1 MPTVDYVILPHLK
14 KKDGSNFIRMRITH
28 QRKSKYLKTSI
39 AVEPSD
45 LTRSGSLKHKGK
57 EDLAVAERKKIRD
70 IISEIPMYSLKAM
83 SVDDVVRHVEGELAQ
98 EEAFRLDFIAFG
110 MDQAS
115 RMKESTGKAYR
126 TALNAWARYFE
137 RPTDI
142 SDITTKSLRGFEES
156 LKKEGKHNAAS
167 QYLTLMASLYRRAMK
182 LYNEPDLGL
191 MRIPVDVFEYYD
203 IPKKPAVE
211 HRDISPDIIQMMID
225 QREGLEGMERT
236 AVDAFLISFC
246 LMGINAED
254 MYNATEPAK
263 GGIIHYFRTKT
274 TDNRDDKAEMY
285 VRIEPCLEPIIRP
298 YLAKNRLFNYA
309 DRYSKTNSMQHV
321 VSKGLAKWIERNKL
335 DDFTFYSARH
345 TWATMTASKEADLD
359 SNMVTEGL
367 CHSGGNKM
375 DKIYVRKDWEKLW
388 DANAKVLSLLKW
400 EKEGE

>member
-28 QRKSKYLKTSI
+28 QRKSRYIKTAI
-39 AVEPSD
+39 AIEPSD
-45 LTRSGSLKHKGK
+45 LSRSGSLKHKGK

-70 IISEIPMYSLKAM
+70 IISELPTFSQDAM
-83 SVDDVVRHVEGELAQ
+83 SVDDVVRYVEDKLAQ
-98 EEAFRLDFIAFG
+98 EKVFRLDFIEFG
-110 MDQAS
+110 MAQTAK
-115 RMKESTGKAYR
+115 MKESTGKAYR
-126 TALNAWARYFE
+126 TALNAWTRYRD

-182 LYNEPDLGL
+182 LYNEPDVGM

-211 HRDISPDIIQMMID
+211 HRDISPDIIQLMID
-225 QREGLEGMERT
+225 QREVLEGMERT

-254 MYNATEPAK
+254 MYNAAEPAK

-274 TDNRDDKAEMY
+274 TNNRDDRAEMY

-298 YLAKNRLFNYA
+298 YLAKKRLFNYA

-321 VSKGLAKWIERNKL
+321 VSKGLSKWIERNKL
-335 DDFTFYSARH
+335 EDFSFYAARH
-345 TWATMTASKEADLD
+345 TWATMAASKKADLD
-359 SNMVTEGL
+359 SSMVTEGL

-388 DANAKVLSLLKW
+388 DANAKVLSLLRW
-400 EKEGE
+400 ESEKK

>member
-28 QRKSKYLKTSI
+28 QRKSRYIKTAI
-39 AVEPSD
+39 AIEPSD
-45 LTRSGSLKHKGK
+45 LSRSGSLKHKGK

-70 IISEIPMYSLKAM
+70 IISELPTFSQDAM
-83 SVDDVVRHVEGELAQ
+83 SVDDVVRYVEDKLAQ
-98 EEAFRLDFIAFG
+98 EKVFRLDFIEFG
-110 MDQAS
+110 MAQTAK
-115 RMKESTGKAYR
+115 MKESTGKAYR
-126 TALNAWARYFE
+126 TALNAWTRYRD

-182 LYNEPDLGL
+182 LYNEPDVGM

-211 HRDISPDIIQMMID
+211 HRDISPDIIQLMID
-225 QREGLEGMERT
+225 QREVLKGMERT

-254 MYNATEPAK
+254 MYNAAEPAK

-274 TDNRDDKAEMY
+274 TNNRDDRAEMY

-298 YLAKNRLFNYA
+298 YLAKKRLFNYA

-321 VSKGLAKWIERNKL
+321 VSKGLSKWIERNKL
-335 DDFTFYSARH
+335 EDFTFYAARH
-345 TWATMTASKEADLD
+345 TWATMAASKKADLD
-359 SNMVTEGL
+359 SSMVTEGL

-388 DANAKVLSLLKW
+388 DANAKVLSLLRW
-400 EKEGE
+400 ESEKK

>member
-28 QRKSKYLKTSI
+28 QRKSRYIKTAI
-39 AVEPSD
+39 AIEPSD
-45 LTRSGSLKHKGK
+45 LSRSGSLKHKGK

-70 IISEIPMYSLKAM
+70 IISELPTFSQDAM
-83 SVDDVVRHVEGELAQ
+83 SVDDVVRYVEDKLAQ
-98 EEAFRLDFIAFG
+98 EKVFRLDFIEFG
-110 MDQAS
+110 MAQTAK
-115 RMKESTGKAYR
+115 MKESTGKAYR
-126 TALNAWARYFE
+126 TALNAWTRYRD

-182 LYNEPDLGL
+182 LYNEPDVGM

-211 HRDISPDIIQMMID
+211 HRDISPDIIQLMID
-225 QREGLEGMERT
+225 QREVLEGMERT

-254 MYNATEPAK
+254 MYNAAEPAK

-274 TDNRDDKAEMY
+274 TNNRDDRAEMY

-298 YLAKNRLFNYA
+298 YLAKKRLFNYA

-321 VSKGLAKWIERNKL
+321 VSKGLSKWIERNKL
-335 DDFTFYSARH
+335 EDFTFYAARH
-345 TWATMTASKEADLD
+345 TWATMAASKKADLD
-359 SNMVTEGL
+359 SSMVTEGL

-388 DANAKVLSLLKW
+388 DANAKVLSLLRW
-400 EKEGE
+400 ESEKK